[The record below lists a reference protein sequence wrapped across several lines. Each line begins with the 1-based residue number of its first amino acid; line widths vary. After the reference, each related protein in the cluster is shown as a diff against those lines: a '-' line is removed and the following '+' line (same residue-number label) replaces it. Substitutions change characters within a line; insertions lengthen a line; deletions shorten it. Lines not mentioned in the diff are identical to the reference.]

1 MASRKNILIVT
12 PWSYNDALI
21 QAYTLPYVRIIR
33 KNIDTNNKVLLVTFD
48 QPAYKMDNGEL
59 SKIKTSLKEEG
70 IELVTFSYTK
80 FDIKLFIKAFSY
92 IIQLYKI
99 IKKNKID
106 VIHSWCTPAGS
117 LGYLLSKLTKTP
129 LVIDSYEPH
138 AEAMVENGT
147 WKKGGVKFKILNFF
161 ERKLTHS
168 AKVIISATRGM
179 REYAASRYG
188 CNIRNFLVKPACVD
202 LNIFNLSAIKNDQ
215 LLNEL
220 GLNNKIVCVYA
231 GKFGGIYLT
240 QEVFDFLKVAE
251 DKWGDKFRALFLT
264 NHNKDELIVWSR
276 HSGFDEQKMICKFV
290 SHSEVIH
297 YLALGSFAITPVKPI
312 PTKKFCSPIKDGEY
326 WGLGLP
332 VVITK
337 DISDDSELI
346 EKYNAGS
353 VLNMLNKAEYKK
365 AIDKIET
372 LISSEGTRER
382 INQIAHDYRSFEIAE
397 LVYKRVYGNDEFN
410 LNPLL

>member
-1 MASRKNILIVT
+1 MASQKNILILT
-12 PWSYNDALI
+12 PWSYKDALI

-33 KNIDTNNKVLLVTFD
+33 KNIDTNNKVILVTFE
-48 QPAYKMDNGEL
+48 QPAFKMDEGEL
-59 SKIKTSLKEEG
+59 SQIKTSLEAEG

-80 FDIKLFIKAFSY
+80 FDIKLFIKAFFY
-92 IIQLYKI
+92 LIQLSQI
-99 IKKNKID
+99 IKDNKID

-117 LGYLLSKLTKTP
+117 LGYLLSIMTKTP

-147 WKKGGVKFKILNFF
+147 WKKGSAKFKILFFF
-161 ERKLTHS
+161 EKKLTHS
-168 AKVIISATRGM
+168 AKVIISATKGM
-179 REYAASRYG
+179 KEYAVSRYG
-188 CNIRNFLVKPACVD
+188 CEIGNFLVKPACVN
-202 LNIFNLSAIKNDQ
+202 LNIFNLSAIKNEK

-240 QEVFDFLKVAE
+240 KEVFDFLKVAQ
-251 DKWGDKFRALFLT
+251 DKWGDKFSVLFLT
-264 NHNKDELIVWSR
+264 NHNQDELLLWSR
-276 HSGFDEQKMICKFV
+276 QSGFDEQKMICKFV
-290 SHSEVIH
+290 SHSEVID

-337 DISDDSELI
+337 DISDDSALI

-353 VLNMLNKAEYKK
+353 VLNMLNKEEYKK
-365 AIDKIET
+365 AIIKIDT
-372 LISSEGTRER
+372 LISTPGTRER
-382 INQIAHDYRSFEIAE
+382 INQLAQEYRSFEIAE
-397 LVYKRVYGNDEFN
+397 LVYKRVYGNDEFK
-410 LNPLL
+410 LNSLL